1 MIDSGTV
8 EQIINAAD
16 IVDVVSD
23 FVSLKKRGANWVGLC
38 PFHNDRNP
46 SFYVSRNKGIC
57 KCFSCGQ
64 GGSAVNFIM
73 LHEQMSYV
81 EALKY
86 LAKKYH
92 IEIKERELTDEERV
106 IQTER
111 ESMLILNEWA
121 CQFFEK
127 QLWETTDGQ
136 EIGLSYF
143 RHRGFTDTTI
153 RNFRLGYCPD
163 NRDTLY
169 KEAIKQGY
177 NRELLFQLGLCKDDN
192 HGGGYDFYRGR
203 VMFPIFNVAGNVIAF
218 GGRTLKKDDRAK
230 YFNSPD
236 STIYNKSKSTMYGL
250 YQAKKAISKS
260 DKCFIVEGYA
270 DVISMHQ
277 AGFENVIASS
287 GTALTDGHI
296 HLLHRF
302 TDNVTE
308 LFDGDD
314 AGIKAALRGIDML
327 LKAGMNVKVLLLPN
341 GEDPDS
347 YAQTHSSSEVEQYIK
362 ENETDFITFKTGIL
376 LKDAAKDPIKRS
388 QAISDVVNSIS
399 VIPSPITRA
408 VYAKECAT
416 MFEIQEEVLLREIQK
431 RLKKIIEDDF
441 NRKKRETNQNPEQH
455 ITENKDNETNLTN
468 SFNQSS
474 KQIVDDY
481 PYKQEEEIIRYIIKY
496 GMCHFNT
503 NYDEQGNILPMTVV
517 EFVNSE
523 FTVDQIGFS
532 VPIYKKIFETIL
544 GLLNKFYDEFNEI
557 EKVVSSE
564 AELKL
569 HESLQSLDPVG
580 LSSDDIEKKEK
591 DIRSTIDKDI
601 NERLN
606 EFREAYLERILCSH
620 PDNEIRDT
628 SYNLISERN
637 QLSKIYTQYGPITK
651 EHDRLLTLIPKAINN
666 LKCAL
671 VEIQI
676 RNLTRQL
683 QGSPTEESMK
693 ELQHL
698 YDLRKALSKIIGERV
713 IAP

>member
-73 LHEQMSYV
+73 LHEQMSFV

-127 QLWETTDGQ
+127 QLWETTDGK

-143 RHRGFTDTTI
+143 RQRGFTDTTI

-314 AGIKAALRGIDML
+314 AGIKTALRGIDML

-347 YAQTHSSSEVEQYIK
+347 YAQTHSSSEVEQYVK
-362 ENETDFITFKTGIL
+362 ENETDFISFKTGIL
-376 LKDAAKDPIKRS
+376 LKDAANDPIKRS

-399 VIPSPITRA
+399 VIPSAITRA

-416 MFEIQEEVLLREIQK
+416 MFEIPEEVLLREIQI
-431 RLKKIIEDDF
+431 RLRKIIEDDF
-441 NRKKRETNQNPEQH
+441 NRKKRETNQNPEQY
-455 ITENKDNETNLTN
+455 TPDNKDNETNLTN
-468 SFNQSS
+468 SNNQSS

-481 PYKQEEEIIRYIIKY
+481 PFKQEEEIIRYIIKY

-564 AELKL
+564 AEQKL
-569 HESLQSLDPVG
+569 QESLQSLDPVG
-580 LSSDDIEKKEK
+580 LSSDEIEKKEK
-591 DIRSTIDKDI
+591 DIRSTIDKEI
-601 NERLN
+601 NEKLN
-606 EFREAYLERILCSH
+606 EFREAYIERILCSH
-620 PDNEIRDT
+620 PDNEIRNT

-676 RNLTRQL
+676 RNLTKLL
-683 QGSPTEESMK
+683 QDSPTEESMK

-713 IAP
+713 ITP